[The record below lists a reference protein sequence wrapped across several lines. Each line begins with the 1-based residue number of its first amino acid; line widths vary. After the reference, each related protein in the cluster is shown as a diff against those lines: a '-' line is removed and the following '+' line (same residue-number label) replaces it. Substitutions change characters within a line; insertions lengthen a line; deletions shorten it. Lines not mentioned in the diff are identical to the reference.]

1 MAVTIKD
8 VAKQTNLA
16 ISTISKYMNGGK
28 VRPENQKLIEEAIRK
43 LGYRPN
49 DNARGLRNAKTYTI
63 GVLIDSLGSQYFAKI
78 TQMIE
83 KILKKEGYSILVCCH
98 KDNGAAA
105 KKAIEFLVSK
115 QVDGIIIEPV
125 AGDEDYAVPI
135 LHSKIP
141 FVVIDRA
148 LGRIKTDRVMSNSTF
163 GAYQAT
169 EYLIQ
174 KGHKKIAIITGTSQK
189 NPGLL
194 AAEERYR
201 GYLRAM
207 EDYELTLQKEYI
219 LEGDFKFESGYG
231 CMQKLWKLKKHP
243 TAVFVSN
250 YNMCLGAMTAIH
262 NMKISIPEELSF
274 ITFDDLEFSMVS
286 NPALTAIRQPM
297 EKIAEK
303 AVELLLR
310 RTDGDYTDYP
320 QYIKLH
326 TELVERDSVARHGN
340 VIKG

>member
-8 VAKQTNLA
+8 VARETNLA

-28 VRPENQKLIEEAIRK
+28 VRPENQKMIDLAIRK

-49 DNARGLRNAKTYTI
+49 DNARGLRSAKTYTI

-78 TQMIE
+78 THLIE

-98 KDNGAAA
+98 KDNTAAA
-105 KKAIEFLVSK
+105 KKAVEFLVSK

-125 AGDEDYAVPI
+125 AGEEDYTVPI
-135 LHSKIP
+135 LQNKIP
-141 FVVIDRA
+141 FVAIDRA
-148 LGRIKTDRVMSNSTF
+148 VGHIKSDRVMSNSTF

-174 KGHKKIAIITGTSQK
+174 NGHKKISIITGTSET
-189 NPGLL
+189 NSGLL
-194 AAEERYR
+194 AAKERYR

-207 EDYELTLQKEYI
+207 EDYELTLQDEYI
-219 LEGDFKFESGYG
+219 IEGNFKFESGYE
-231 CMQKLWKLKKHP
+231 CMQKLWKLKKRP

-274 ITFDDLEFSMVS
+274 ITFDDLEFSVIS
-286 NPALTAIRQPM
+286 NPMLNAIRQPM
-297 EKIAEK
+297 EKMAEK

-310 RTDGDYTDYP
+310 RIDGDYTDYP
-320 QYIKLH
+320 QNIKLP
-326 TELVERDSVARHGN
+326 TELVVRDSVAQY
-340 VIKG
+340 KGTL